1 MPFSIRKIGK
11 NKYQVYNTATGEI
24 HSKGTTKKKAEGQ
37 FRLLQGVARKEVIGL
52 EGGARGLRGEADPM
66 GDRSIRSH
74 INQYIDP
81 RESLI
86 NMIVRLRDHYL
97 NNPPQHESPQRV
109 QITPEIL
116 QNPDPIYEHLDER
129 YDHYRDRVLSVNT
142 GGMPPE
148 DWDKIVS
155 WVAGTHDDTGIW
167 GSDWTGRQEL
177 ETYSPHE
184 LRYILTRL
192 GVKPINGR
200 PTERTDEI
208 VGSQLS
214 RMEFNAYDPVKE
226 YLEAEA
232 ERSDDDD
239 APDQSHWEDV
249 FNPDMQGLGRRRLKG
264 GAKRSRPS
272 GRTEAQIRADIAR
285 ATEAYIETFVD
296 TLVPRLQLVV
306 SEIHSLDFLMMQ
318 NPHPPNMYQLTRL
331 RETLRAEA
339 NELRQTGEQIERAY
353 TDRITALNEEML
365 DNGYSLSDED
375 DEPSTKYNRND
386 DEDDDDDDAPDQAHL
401 GNVSNTAIQGFGRR
415 RLKGGKKWNFS
426 NRNYN
431 PLTLGYNALLNGMTE
446 NYRSDITKEGV
457 RQDVDRNIEQVKKF
471 AKNPNPVA
479 FAKNEAEGQFSRY
492 GSGYPANP
500 SDYQPRRF
508 L

>member
-37 FRLLQGVARKEVIGL
+37 FRLLQGIARKEVIGL
-52 EGGARGLRGEADPM
+52 EGGTRGLRGEADPM

-129 YDHYRDRVLSVNT
+129 YDHYRDRVLSTNT
-142 GGMPPE
+142 GGLPRE
-148 DWDKIVS
+148 DWDKIVW

-249 FNPDMQGLGRRRLKG
+249 FNTEIQGL
-264 GAKRSRPS
+264 
-272 GRTEAQIRADIAR
+272 
-285 ATEAYIETFVD
+285 
-296 TLVPRLQLVV
+296 
-306 SEIHSLDFLMMQ
+306 
-318 NPHPPNMYQLTRL
+318 
-331 RETLRAEA
+331 
-339 NELRQTGEQIERAY
+339 
-353 TDRITALNEEML
+353 
-365 DNGYSLSDED
+365 
-375 DEPSTKYNRND
+375 
-386 DEDDDDDDAPDQAHL
+386 
-401 GNVSNTAIQGFGRR
+401 GRR

-426 NRNYN
+426 NRSYN

-471 AKNPNPVA
+471 AKNPNPIT